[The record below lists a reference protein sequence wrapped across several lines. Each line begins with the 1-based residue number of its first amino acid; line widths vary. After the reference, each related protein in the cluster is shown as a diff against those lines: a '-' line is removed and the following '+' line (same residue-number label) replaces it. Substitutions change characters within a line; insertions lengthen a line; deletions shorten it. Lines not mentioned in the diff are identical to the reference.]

1 MYQDELLDKIILN
14 QNGLVM
20 KKPFHLLD
28 MFALENKDNKI
39 SIPDAF
45 EIFNQY
51 LAELFDYLILEASS
65 GGDLL
70 ELLKEYKDFIT
81 NADEILL
88 SLIMQDEELA
98 KEAKAEA
105 KEQDLT
111 IRQWLAKNSSRFGDN
126 FGTMLEEYQ
135 YEIYRK

>member
-14 QNGLVM
+14 HNGLIM

-45 EIFNQY
+45 EIFNKY

-81 NADEILL
+81 NADETLL

-98 KEAKAEA
+98 KEAIAEA
-105 KEQDLT
+105 KEQGLT